1 MTGSV
6 TLLPI
11 EPTSSGGL
19 RLGATLKI
27 HGSIKKWHQ
36 YIEIDGPLPEVF
48 SPVHSG
54 DVWATYFIFKMM
66 EFGGE
71 FSIEGE
77 MSASLVENLDR
88 FVEAWCCLRPDL
100 FRRISLLPS
109 HLIDDSEVRK
119 SSEALACFSGG
130 LDACFTLFRHKKGM
144 AGAQNLDIRACLF
157 VHGADIRIDHEKEF
171 QQSLGPC
178 RELVSDL
185 GVNQLF
191 VVKSNFRE
199 MRCPYAMSFLAL
211 LVAAMRAVGQNFG
224 NFVIGSDLP
233 FNFFGCPWG
242 SNPASNHYLSS
253 NGKRLVTDGLGYGRT
268 SKAAL
273 VSDWPLA
280 MKRMR
285 VCFNG
290 EDPGGNCGKCSKCR
304 RTYMNFLAAGAATP
318 QSMPPIAN
326 GFDISDVDLG
336 SQLEPFYARDI
347 LQHVDAHGRAQFD
360 WAVRLRSRLETIE
373 RDGVPQKKKRR
384 SMMSRLI
391 RHFDRRRSV
400 R

>member
-1 MTGSV
+1 
-6 TLLPI
+6 
-11 EPTSSGGL
+11 
-19 RLGATLKI
+19 
-27 HGSIKKWHQ
+27 
-36 YIEIDGPLPEVF
+36 
-48 SPVHSG
+48 
-54 DVWATYFIFKMM
+54 
-66 EFGGE
+66 
-71 FSIEGE
+71 
-77 MSASLVENLDR
+77 
-88 FVEAWCCLRPDL
+88 
-100 FRRISLLPS
+100 
-109 HLIDDSEVRK
+109 
-119 SSEALACFSGG
+119 
-130 LDACFTLFRHKKGM
+130 
-144 AGAQNLDIRACLF
+144 
-157 VHGADIRIDHEKEF
+157 
-171 QQSLGPC
+171 
-178 RELVSDL
+178 
-185 GVNQLF
+185 
-191 VVKSNFRE
+191 
-199 MRCPYAMSFLAL
+199 
-211 LVAAMRAVGQNFG
+211 MRAVGQNFG